1 MIGGGNVA
9 MDVARELMR
18 NADDLK
24 ERTDIPDNVYEG
36 IKANKAKTLHLFIRR
51 GVAQASSPC
60 RSCAKWRSCRACS

>member
-1 MIGGGNVA
+1 

-36 IKANKAKTLHLFIRR
+36 IKSNKARVLPLVHPSRCGAGQVL
-51 GVAQASSPC
+51 
-60 RSCAKWRSCRACS
+60 RAGIA

>member
-36 IKANKAKTLHLFIRR
+36 IKSNKRVCFTCSSVAVWRR
-51 GVAQASSPC
+51 PSSPC
-60 RSCAKWRSCRACS
+60 RNCVRWRSCRECS